1 MSSIAARRER
11 VMLQSPVRVADEIGG
26 AAIVWLDAGEVW
38 AAIEAANVAHA
49 DAFDTNASTAALRVT
64 INRRGDVRA
73 SWRVIWGTRVLGV
86 VGVSDAGAPEIVLVC
101 EEETL

>member
-1 MSSIAARRER
+1 MSAIGARRQR
-11 VMLQSPVRVADEIGG
+11 IMLQSPVRVADEIGG

-38 AAIEAANVAHA
+38 AAIEATSVTQA
-49 DAFDTNASTAALRVT
+49 DALDTAASTAGLRVA

-73 SWRVIWGTRVLGV
+73 GWRVVWGTRVLGV
-86 VGVSDAGAPEIVLVC
+86 VGVSDSGAPDIVLVC